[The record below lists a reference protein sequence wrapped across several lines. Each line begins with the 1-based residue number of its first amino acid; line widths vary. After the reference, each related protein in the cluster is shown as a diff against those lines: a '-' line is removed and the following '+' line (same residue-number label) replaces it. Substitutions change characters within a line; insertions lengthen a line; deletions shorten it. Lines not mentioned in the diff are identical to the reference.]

1 MPIKKSD
8 LSYLR
13 SVVNGDV
20 ALDQENPS
28 FFNRLFRWY
37 EQIGV
42 RFYGD
47 PDEDYEV
54 FLDHL
59 ASDIGYGVAPG
70 GSPNLELS
78 RGPYGVLF
86 LCYDLEVQQRHYASL
101 TRTFPVSVR

>member
-1 MPIKKSD
+1 MPFKKSD

-13 SVVNGDV
+13 SVVNGDI
-20 ALDQENPS
+20 ALDKENPS
-28 FFNRLFRWY
+28 LFNRMFRWY

-59 ASDIGYGVAPG
+59 ASDIGYGA
-70 GSPNLELS
+70 
-78 RGPYGVLF
+78 
-86 LCYDLEVQQRHYASL
+86 A
-101 TRTFPVSVR
+101 